1 MMNST
6 SKLLAALAF
15 GAAGVAFAQG
25 NPPTTAPAN
34 PATAAGQQNPS
45 GGPMGTTG
53 VTPESGGTTRSTGPT
68 AQGTTGG
75 TGTGTSSDT
84 MAAAGDSPAM
94 RRARADR
101 N

>member
-1 MMNST
+1 MNST
-6 SKLLAALAF
+6 SRLIAALAL
-15 GAAGVAFAQG
+15 GAAGAAFAQG

-53 VTPESGGTTRSTGPT
+53 VTPESGGATRTTPPT
-68 AQGTTGG
+68 AQGSTDTSSSSGTTMAA
-75 TGTGTSSDT
+75 SSDT
-84 MAAAGDSPAM
+84 RAM

>member
-1 MMNST
+1 MSST
-6 SKLLAALAF
+6 SRIIAALAL
-15 GAAGVAFAQG
+15 GAAGAAFAQG

-34 PATAAGQQNPS
+34 PATAAGQQSPS

-53 VTPESGGTTRSTGPT
+53 VTPQSGGASGTTAPAAQAPTDTSRSTGT
-68 AQGTTGG
+68 
-75 TGTGTSSDT
+75 T
-84 MAAAGDSPAM
+84 MAASGDTPAV